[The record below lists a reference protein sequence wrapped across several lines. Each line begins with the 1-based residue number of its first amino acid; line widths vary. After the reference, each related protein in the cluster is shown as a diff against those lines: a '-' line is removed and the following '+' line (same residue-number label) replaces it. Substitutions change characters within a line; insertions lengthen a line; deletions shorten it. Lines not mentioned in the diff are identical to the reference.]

1 MVDRYF
7 LVVEEMGLVDVVAV
21 MASVVVAEGSSMIGG
36 FTLNARMMQEIWNK
50 TLSCVILL
58 LVLKKCWT

>member
-21 MASVVVAEGSSMIGG
+21 MAVAVVAEGSSMIGG
-36 FTLNARMMQEIWNK
+36 FTLNARLMQVIWNK

-58 LVLKKCWT
+58 LVLKKC